1 MNAIVQQPEQR
12 RSILATMA
20 SRYDMEPEAF
30 EATLRGTIMK
40 PDKDGNAPTKPEF
53 AAFLVVANEYNLNP
67 LTKEIYAFF
76 DRQRGGIIP
85 IVGVDGWARIINEH
99 RAFNGMSFLDERD
112 DKGNVIAITCRMFR
126 RDREHPIEATEYLA
140 ECKRDTSPWKQWPR
154 RMLRHKAMIQA
165 ARYAFGFA
173 GIYDQDEAERIAADH
188 ARDITPPRVA
198 ANAPLADRLTALK
211 DRHPSTEQA
220 EADSPAAPVT
230 DPEASESDSQ
240 SAPQTSGSISIDDAI
255 DGDPPNQSVKFDA
268 YAYLRGRTDF
278 AAGAKRRAVPG
289 EYRDDDVSAAAWE
302 KGWDD
307 AKQEG
312 GVA

>member
-40 PDKDGNAPTKPEF
+40 PDKEGNQPTKPEF

-140 ECKRDTSPWKQWPR
+140 ECRRDTSPWKQWPR

-211 DRHPSTEQA
+211 DRHPSTEQTG
-220 EADSPAAPVT
+220 ADSPVAPVT

-240 SAPQTSGSISIDDAI
+240 SAPQTSGSISIDDAL
-255 DGDPPNQSVKFDA
+255 DGEPPSREVMVAAA
-268 YAYLRGRTDF
+268 YERG
-278 AAGAKRRAVPG
+278 ALAHKAGAKRRSVPG
-289 EYRDDDVSAAAWE
+289 EYRDDDELAAAWE
-302 KGWDD
+302 NGWDD
-307 AKQEG
+307 AKREG
-312 GVA
+312 AEA

>member
-1 MNAIVQQPEQR
+1 MNAIVQQQEQR

-40 PDKDGNAPTKPEF
+40 PDKDGNQPTKAEF

-112 DKGNVIAITCRMFR
+112 DNGNVVAITCRMFR

-140 ECKRDTSPWKQWPR
+140 ECRRDTSPWKQWPR

-173 GIYDQDEAERIAADH
+173 GIYDQDEAERIAAEH
-188 ARDITPPRVA
+188 ARDITPQRVA

-211 DRHPSTEQA
+211 DRHPSSEPLA
-220 EADSPAAPVT
+220 EDSPVPATT
-230 DPEASESDSQ
+230 DPEERSEDRPSN
-240 SAPQTSGSISIDDAI
+240 AVTSGSLSSDD
-255 DGDPPNQSVKFDA
+255 DFPGDAPSPEVRAEAAFAAGQKA
-268 YAYLRGRTDF
+268 R

-289 EYRDDDVSAAAWE
+289 EYRDDDELAQAWE
-302 KGWDD
+302 NGWD
-307 AKQEG
+307 AGE
-312 GVA
+312 GVAA